1 MSKIYLQ
8 NIIKKRLERKAHE
21 RYQNLTKEEKEKK
34 TKKWLSE
41 AVKRKVVEYRKK
53 YYRTRKNVFL

>member
-1 MSKIYLQ
+1 MQ
-8 NIIKKRLERKAHE
+8 NIIKKRLERKARE
-21 RYQNLTKEEKEKK
+21 RYLPKEEKEKK

-41 AVKRKVVEYRKK
+41 AVKRKVVECRKK